1 MSDMPQTQ
9 LYFDF
14 LKFNTPWVFFPW
26 QEFLTETLNLENLIS
41 DKMAV
46 MPVYFGFL
54 GIIK

>member
-1 MSDMPQTQ
+1 MPQTQ

-54 GIIK
+54 GIII